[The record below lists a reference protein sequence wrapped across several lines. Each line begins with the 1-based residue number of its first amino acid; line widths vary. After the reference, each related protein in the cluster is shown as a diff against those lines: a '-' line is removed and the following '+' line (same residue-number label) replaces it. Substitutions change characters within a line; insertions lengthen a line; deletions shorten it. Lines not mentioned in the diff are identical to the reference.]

1 MTLYKACIPPVR
13 QFGTGGRVA
22 QLRRLR
28 GNRHPVT
35 DAPLPPPVDL
45 EGNPITSQFGY
56 ARLGRRDIG
65 EKDSEFKAYI
75 PEDLLVPQPA
85 IAIGGKS
92 AAEKLKVRLTKVRLR
107 ESCEMR
113 RVKAIRKQQREHEA
127 DDLIRTFVHGDVGCG
142 GDQAGG
148 AQTGSVPLECQVCE
162 PNVDDSCEQ
171 FWNDVISDIEGVG
184 HPLPWQRTSVQ
195 VRPTRGQR
203 LGGGSKSAA

>member
-1 MTLYKACIPPVR
+1 MHRPCDQYKQQAWIAGRRPEVGASNAASKEHNLRKSGDILWCARCGAFAQSRAMTLYKACIPPVR

-75 PEDLLVPQPA
+75 PEDLVVPQPA
-85 IAIGGKS
+85 IAIRGQVSCRKVKGEADES
-92 AAEKLKVRLTKVRLR
+92 EAEGIVRDATSQSHTEAAE
-107 ESCEMR
+107 
-113 RVKAIRKQQREHEA
+113 
-127 DDLIRTFVHGDVGCG
+127 
-142 GDQAGG
+142 G
-148 AQTGSVPLECQVCE
+148 A
-162 PNVDDSCEQ
+162 
-171 FWNDVISDIEGVG
+171 
-184 HPLPWQRTSVQ
+184 
-195 VRPTRGQR
+195 
-203 LGGGSKSAA
+203 